1 MRFYGIEMSIS
12 HTWEITHCGM
22 LFWED
27 TFMVKRIISVV
38 LAVAVI
44 AGFAVVCSADKNT
57 DDIGG
62 KFSSHREYCYFNG
75 VEGSNK
81 VVLAAEAFKNN
92 KSLGAKKQT
101 WEDGNFLFYK
111 EVTYYKSSSTKGY
124 HVGYYMKNNS
134 MYYNRG
140 YDYES

>member
-1 MRFYGIEMSIS
+1 
-12 HTWEITHCGM
+12 
-22 LFWED
+22 
-27 TFMVKRIISVV
+27 MVKRIISIV
-38 LAVAVI
+38 LAVVVI

-57 DDIGG
+57 DNIGG

-92 KSLGAKKQT
+92 KSLGAKRET

-124 HVGYYMKNNS
+124 HVGYYMKNKS

>member
-1 MRFYGIEMSIS
+1 
-12 HTWEITHCGM
+12 
-22 LFWED
+22 
-27 TFMVKRIISVV
+27 MVKRIISVV
-38 LAVAVI
+38 LAAAVI

-101 WEDGNFLFYK
+101 WEGGNYLYYK
-111 EVTYYKSSSTKGY
+111 EVTCYKFTSNRGY
-124 HVGYYMKNNS
+124 HVGYYMKNRTLILIIVLCNFFAWIWK
-134 MYYNRG
+134 MVTPTWLAVLRLP
-140 YDYES
+140 